1 MKDTYSK
8 IKDNYNCP
16 FNLIDD
22 LIGGKWKLRI
32 VAHIINGD
40 NRFSIL
46 QKKIDDITPK
56 VLMSQLK
63 ELEASGL
70 INRNV
75 IKEMPPRIVVYEIN
89 EEYRDIVDIVDNLE
103 QFAKGYSN
111 RNDIATEKNRA
122 QSYKKVSYRHT
133 KLVCNIICWSQV
145 SNN

>member
-46 QKKIDDITPK
+46 QKKIDDI
-56 VLMSQLK
+56 
-63 ELEASGL
+63 
-70 INRNV
+70 
-75 IKEMPPRIVVYEIN
+75 
-89 EEYRDIVDIVDNLE
+89 VDNLE

-111 RNDIATEKNRA
+111 RNDIATE
-122 QSYKKVSYRHT
+122 
-133 KLVCNIICWSQV
+133 NIRYEK
-145 SNN
+145 